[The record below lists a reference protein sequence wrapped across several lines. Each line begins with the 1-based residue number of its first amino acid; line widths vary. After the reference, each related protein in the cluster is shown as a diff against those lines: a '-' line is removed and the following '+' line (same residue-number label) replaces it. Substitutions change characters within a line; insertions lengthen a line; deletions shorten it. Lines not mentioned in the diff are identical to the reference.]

1 MRLIGDGSKNLKIHA
16 VLLSV
21 VLIVFA
27 LASGFHYHDDNEDH
41 DRCQVC
47 AATGHSA
54 AVLTKVLAPNFASF
68 FLVKIIVDAPRVIP
82 FFKVPSASRAPP
94 PSSR

>member
-1 MRLIGDGSKNLKIHA
+1 MRFMGDGSKNLRIHA
-16 VLLSV
+16 ILLSL

-27 LASGFHYHDDNEDH
+27 LASGFHYHDDNEAH
-41 DRCQVC
+41 DLCQVC

-54 AVLTKVLAPNFASF
+54 AVLAKVPAPSYVGF
-68 FLVKIIVDAPRVIP
+68 FLVKIIVEAPRVRP

-94 PSSR
+94 A

>member
-1 MRLIGDGSKNLKIHA
+1 MRFMGDGSKNLRSYA
-16 VLLSV
+16 VLLSS

-41 DRCQVC
+41 DQCQVC

-54 AVLTKVLAPNFASF
+54 AVLTKVLSPNYVGF
-68 FLVKIIVDAPRVIP
+68 FLIKIIVDTPRVRP

-94 PSSR
+94 FPSL